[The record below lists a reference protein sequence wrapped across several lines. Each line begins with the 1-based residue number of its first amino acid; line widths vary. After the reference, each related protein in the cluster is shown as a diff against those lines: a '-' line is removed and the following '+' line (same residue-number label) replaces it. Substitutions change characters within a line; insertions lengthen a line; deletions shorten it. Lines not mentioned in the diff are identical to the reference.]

1 MTPRKSYRIEAQHAA
16 DQPDE
21 GSSSKRHAEI
31 MEAIGALRDLLEPAH
46 KVSNTL
52 LEEHRRDMQEA
63 LRLKVELDAISEAIQ
78 RTKQEIATL
87 HYAGVRGREMSRATD
102 ELGAIVMGTEAA
114 TNAILAASERID
126 ELASNLA
133 ARVSG
138 DDKEIAREISDQII
152 SIFEACNFQDITGQR
167 ISKVVGAM
175 RFVDERV
182 RQMIDIW
189 GGLES
194 FKEISALETPEPS
207 GDRSLLNGP
216 ALESDSGCTSQSD
229 IDALFG

>member
-1 MTPRKSYRIEAQHAA
+1 M
-16 DQPDE
+16 
-21 GSSSKRHAEI
+21 G
-31 MEAIGALRDLLEPAH
+31 AIASLRDLLEPTH
-46 KVSNTL
+46 KVSHSL
-52 LEEHRRDMQEA
+52 LEDHRRDMQEA

-114 TNAILAASERID
+114 TNSILAASEKID
-126 ELASNLA
+126 ELAGNLA
-133 ARVSG
+133 ARISG
-138 DDKEIAREISDQII
+138 DDKEVAREIADQVI

-167 ISKVVGAM
+167 ISKVVSAM

-194 FKEISALETPEPS
+194 FKEVETLEHPDQA
-207 GDRSLLNGP
+207 GDRALLNGP
-216 ALESDSGCTSQSD
+216 ALEDEAGCTSQSD
-229 IDALFG
+229 IDALFD

>member
-1 MTPRKSYRIEAQHAA
+1 MTPRKSYRIESR
-16 DQPDE
+16 PSSGSPE
-21 GSSSKRHAEI
+21 GASEMQRHAEI
-31 MEAIGALRDLLEPAH
+31 MEAITSVKELLEPAQN
-46 KVSNTL
+46 VSYSL
-52 LEEHRRDMQEA
+52 LEEHRRDMHEA
-63 LRLKVELDAISEAIQ
+63 LRLKVELDAISAAIQ

-87 HYAGVRGREMSRATD
+87 HYAGVRGREMARATD

-114 TNAILAASERID
+114 TNTILAASERID
-126 ELASNLA
+126 ELAGNLA
-133 ARVSG
+133 ARISG
-138 DDKEIAREISDQII
+138 DDKEIAREISDQVI

-175 RFVDERV
+175 RFVEERV
-182 RQMIDIW
+182 EQMIQIW

-194 FKEISALETPEPS
+194 FKEIETLELPEHS

-216 ALESDSGCTSQSD
+216 ALENESGCTSQSD